1 MAHPTVVVRSDALRA
16 AGGYDAR
23 CYPSEDLDLW
33 LRLGERGKLANLG
46 EALLQHRRHNAAI
59 AVREREKMKAM
70 ALTICNDARTRRAL
84 RPRRGT
90 SILAGTNA
98 DAQGHFESARTA
110 LIADPRFTDRRHAA
124 ATIAAEPRRL
134 YGYATLFACAVP
146 RPLLRFFLNLRVH
159 CE

>member
-1 MAHPTVVVRSDALRA
+1 
-16 AGGYDAR
+16 
-23 CYPSEDLDLW
+23 
-33 LRLGERGKLANLG
+33 
-46 EALLQHRRHNAAI
+46 
-59 AVREREKMKAM
+59 MKAM
-70 ALTICNDARTRRAL
+70 ALTICNDSRTRRAL
-84 RPRRGT
+84 RPRRST
-90 SILAGTNA
+90 PILAGTNA

-146 RPLLRFFLNLRVH
+146 RPPLRFFLNLSVH